1 MEGGWIAPDAVPRE
15 AGKDLGRGVHVD
27 GREVVCFLTLYL
39 RDIAPVGVGLAMEG
53 AERPP
58 PLSLVCHC
66 DTVLTSGNTPAARPL
81 PRPPPAPSRG
91 GGQCVAIVRMVV
103 HGEETGLSGNF
114 LA

>member
-1 MEGGWIAPDAVPRE
+1 MAVHGEQERISVRVFTLTAEKGSPP
-15 AGKDLGRGVHVD
+15 
-27 GREVVCFLTLYL
+27 LTLYL